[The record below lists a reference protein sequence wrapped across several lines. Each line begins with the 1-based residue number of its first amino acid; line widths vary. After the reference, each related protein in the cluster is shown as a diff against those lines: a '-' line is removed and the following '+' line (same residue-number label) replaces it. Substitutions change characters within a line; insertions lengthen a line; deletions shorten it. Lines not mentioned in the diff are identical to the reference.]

1 MGCQSCCRVTPMPKT
16 QLYFPDSELEQ
27 LHKIARSRRKSV
39 AALVREAV
47 RTVLLAPEPRGPV
60 ALWDGKPRRPST
72 DHDSIYD
79 EP

>member
-1 MGCQSCCRVTPMPKT
+1 MTPMIKT

-27 LHKIARSRRKSV
+27 LHKIARQRKKSV

-47 RTVLLAPEPRGPV
+47 RVVLLTPEPRGPV
-60 ALWDGKPRRPST
+60 ALWDGDPRRPST